1 MAKIKSHKIKI
12 FILLSLT
19 LIILVTIIKAS
30 SEISHTQKNIPVA
43 VKGVLDLRDWDFKKD
58 GMIKLNG
65 EWEFYNNKLLL
76 PEDFLSDKK
85 ANLGYE
91 HLPGIFGEQGYCTYR
106 IKLLMDDTE
115 ELYSV
120 NIDFIQS
127 AYELW
132 ADNRLISSVGQVGK
146 TKNEMTPQLN
156 PAIGSFYLEKGETYL
171 VLRVS
176 NFYNKYG
183 YIDTLVLG
191 KSEEVTAMREKKL
204 AFSLIL
210 FGCTIMAAIYSF
222 GVFINRRKDKA
233 QLYFAIISV
242 IIAIRILF
250 LGEGFLI
257 TLSPHFSFMLS
268 RKIKIWTFYSYI
280 PFIILFIYNSYEK
293 LISRRLVKASNY
305 LASIYTLIVIFI
317 PFEYYLYFI
326 APFEVFA
333 LLSILYM
340 MYKISKKYIQRG
352 QTDYIVVVG
361 LFALFITRI
370 NDILYEYSII
380 ITDSFASLGILI
392 FIIVNYYVLAK
403 RQADELSNVE
413 NISARLKSLNDL
425 KDDFLAVTSHELKTP
440 LNGII
445 GLTEGIV
452 NNKGGNL
459 DVELREELFLVNSSA
474 KRLSNLVNDMMTF
487 SKLKN
492 NEIVL
497 HRKPVNLSNVVE
509 MVIKFSRISL
519 NNKNVGF
526 INNID
531 KNAPYVF
538 GDEDRILQI
547 LYNLLGNAIKFTHEG
562 KIILSYAVK
571 NSFLEISVADTGI
584 GIPQQELHKIFDRY
598 EQVEGIPQKYGGT
611 GVGLYVTKELIQI
624 QGGTIVVSSVIGKG
638 SEFVFTIPLCT
649 EEDLQ
654 INPHER
660 LFNKDIAERG
670 ETLAEY
676 PKNLDLK
683 PNLVSISL
691 EHGRKIINE
700 NIKPTSIDKY
710 RILIVDDEYVNRKV
724 LKNYLS
730 NDTYEVLEASS
741 GLDALRIVEENSD
754 LDLVILDMMMP
765 DILGYKVCEKIRE
778 KQSIFELPV
787 LIMTADSSLE
797 HLVISF
803 ECGAND
809 YLRKPFNFHELLCR
823 INTLI
828 TLKHSVKQAL
838 SLVHELGIAK
848 NQVKELSIKSAE
860 TSKRVEELMAYDKVK
875 TEFFANLSHEL
886 RTPLNV
892 ICSTIQL
899 IRSLDGSKKLGDE
912 KIKYYI
918 NIMNQNSL
926 RLLRLINNI
935 IDTTKI
941 EADYISLHLKNGDIV
956 YVVEEISQSVAEY
969 IKNHGITLIFDT
981 DIEEKRIAFDEEK
994 IERIM
999 LNLLS
1004 NAVKF
1009 TEENGS
1015 ILVNIHDK
1023 GDFIEISIK
1032 DTGIGIPKDKLGFIF
1047 ERFAQIDK
1055 STSRQ
1060 NEGSGIGLAL
1070 VKSLVEMHDGE
1081 IHANSIEGKGS
1092 EFIITLPAKIV
1103 DKTQED
1109 NNLKNKEVFE
1119 TNCEGNLSI
1128 EFSDIYK

>member
-12 FILLSLT
+12 FILLSIT
-19 LIILVTIIKAS
+19 LITIITIIKGS
-30 SEISHTQKNIPVA
+30 SEISHTKKNVPVA
-43 VKGVLDLRDWDFKKD
+43 EKGVLDLRNWDFKAD

-65 EWEFYNNKLLL
+65 GWEFYDNKLLL
-76 PEDFLSDKK
+76 PEDFKSDIKQDVK
-85 ANLGYE
+85 YE
-91 HLPGIFGEQGYCTYR
+91 NLPGIFGERGYCTYR
-106 IKLLMDDTE
+106 LKLLMKNEE

-120 NIDFIQS
+120 KIDFIQN

-132 ADNRLISSVGQVGK
+132 ANNKLITSVGKVGK
-146 TKNEMTPQLN
+146 AKNEMVPKLN
-156 PAIGSFYLEKGETYL
+156 PAIGSFYVEKGETYL

-183 YIDTLVLG
+183 YIDTLILG
-191 KSEEVTAMREKKL
+191 KSEEITAMREKKIAL
-204 AFSLIL
+204 SVFI
-210 FGCTIMAAIYSF
+210 FGCSIMAAIYSI

-233 QLYFAIISV
+233 QLYFAMICV
-242 IIAIRILF
+242 IIAIRTLF
-250 LGEGFLI
+250 IGEGFLI
-257 TLSPHFSFMLS
+257 SLLPNLNYIFST
-268 RKIKIWTFYSYI
+268 KIKIWTFYAYI
-280 PFIILFIYNSYEK
+280 PFIILCIDKSYEK
-293 LISRRLVKASNY
+293 IMSPKLVKTSNY
-305 LASIYTLIVIFI
+305 LALLYTLIVIFI
-317 PFEYYLYFI
+317 PMEYYLYYI
-326 APFEVFA
+326 APFEAFA
-333 LLSILYM
+333 LLSIFYM
-340 MYKISKKYIQRG
+340 MYKISIIYIDRG
-352 QTDYIVVVG
+352 QSDYIVVVG

-370 NDILYEYSII
+370 NDILYEYSIVF
-380 ITDSFASLGILI
+380 TDSFASLGILI

-403 RQADELSNVE
+403 RQADELSSVE
-413 NISARLKSLNDL
+413 NTSAKLKSLNDL

-452 NNKGGNL
+452 TNKGVNL
-459 DVELREELFLVNSSA
+459 DGELREDLFLVNSSA

-497 HRKPVNLSNVVE
+497 HRKPVNISNVVE
-509 MVIKFSRISL
+509 MVIKFNRISI
-519 NNKNVGF
+519 NSKNVIF
-526 INNID
+526 TNTID

-538 GDEDRILQI
+538 GDEDRIQQI
-547 LYNLLGNAIKFTHEG
+547 LYNLLGNAIKFTHTG
-562 KIILSYAVK
+562 KITLSYK
-571 NSFLEISVADTGI
+571 LLNSFIEISVTDTGI
-584 GIPQQELHKIFDRY
+584 GIPQHKLNKIFNRY
-598 EQVEGIPQKYGGT
+598 EQVDGISEKYGGT

-624 QGGTIVVSSVIGKG
+624 QGGTIVVSSIIGKG
-638 SEFVFTIPLCT
+638 SKFMFTIPLCT
-649 EEDLQ
+649 EEDLRNNPQ
-654 INPHER
+654 ESQPNIN
-660 LFNKDIAERG
+660 KG
-670 ETLAEY
+670 EIQAEY
-676 PKNLDLK
+676 LKHLELK

-691 EHGRKIINE
+691 EHGKKIIDE
-700 NIKPTSIDKY
+700 NIKSTSSDKY

-730 NDTYEVLEASS
+730 NDTFEVLEASS
-741 GLDALRIVEENSD
+741 GTEALRIVEENAD

-765 DILGYKVCEKIRE
+765 DILGYKVCEIIRE

-809 YLRKPFNFHELLCR
+809 YLRKPFNIHELLCR

-848 NQVKELSIKSAE
+848 NQVKELSMQSAE

-899 IRSLDGSKKLGDE
+899 IKSLDGSKELGEE

-941 EADYISLHLKNGDIV
+941 EADYISLQLKNGDIV

-981 DIEEKRIAFDEEK
+981 DIEEKTIAFDEEK

-1009 TEENGS
+1009 TKENGS

-1023 GDFIEISIK
+1023 GDFIQISIK
-1032 DTGIGIPKDKLGFIF
+1032 DTGIGIPKDKLDFIF
-1047 ERFAQIDK
+1047 QRFAQIDK

-1081 IHANSIEGKGS
+1081 IHANSVEGEGS
-1092 EFIITLPAKIV
+1092 EFIITLPVRIV
-1103 DKTQED
+1103 DTTKEE

-1119 TNCEGNLSI
+1119 TNYDENLSI

>member
-1 MAKIKSHKIKI
+1 MVKIKSHKSKI
-12 FILLSLT
+12 FILLSIT
-19 LIILVTIIKAS
+19 LIILITMIKGS
-30 SEISHTQKNIPVA
+30 SEISHTDKKMPLA
-43 VKGVLDLRDWDFKKD
+43 VKGVLDLRNWDFKKD

-65 EWEFYNNKLLL
+65 VWEFYDNKLLL
-76 PEDFLSDKK
+76 PEDFQSDDSQ
-85 ANLGYE
+85 NVTYE
-91 HLPGIFGEQGYCTYR
+91 YLPGIFGKQGYCTYR
-106 IKLLMDDTE
+106 LKLLMDNE
-115 ELYSV
+115 EDLYSV
-120 NIDFIQS
+120 KIDFIQS

-132 ADNRLISSVGQVGK
+132 ADNKLITSVGTVGK
-146 TKNEMTPQLN
+146 DKNEMTPQLV
-156 PAIGSFYLEKGETYL
+156 PSIGSFYVENGEAYL
-171 VLRVS
+171 ILRVS

-191 KSEEVTAMREKKL
+191 KSVEITAMREKKIAL
-204 AFSLIL
+204 SLFIL
-210 FGCTIMAAIYSF
+210 GCSIMAAVYSF

-233 QLYFAIISV
+233 QLYFAMICII
-242 IIAIRILF
+242 ITIRTLF
-250 LGEGFLI
+250 IGEGFLI
-257 TLSPHFSFMLS
+257 SLLPHLDYIFSS
-268 RKIKIWTFYSYI
+268 RIKIWTFYSYI
-280 PFIILFIYNSYEK
+280 PFIILFIDKSYK
-293 LISRRLVKASNY
+293 KIMPSKFVKISNY
-305 LASIYTLIVIFI
+305 VALAYTLIVIFI
-317 PFEYYLYFI
+317 PVRYYLYYI
-326 APFEVFA
+326 VPSEAFA
-333 LLSILYM
+333 LLAILYM
-340 MYKISKKYIQRG
+340 MYNIAKSYIERE

-380 ITDSFASLGILI
+380 FTDSFASLGILI

-403 RQADELSNVE
+403 RQADELSSVE
-413 NISARLKSLNDL
+413 NISAKLKSLNNL
-425 KDDFLAVTSHELKTP
+425 KDDFFAVTSHELKTP

-452 NNKGGNL
+452 NNKGGSL
-459 DVELREELFLVNSSA
+459 DLELREDLFLVNSSA

-497 HRKPVNLSNVVE
+497 HRKPVNISTVVE
-509 MVIKFSRISL
+509 MVIKFSRVSL
-519 NNKNVGF
+519 NNKHITF
-526 INNID
+526 INKID
-531 KNAPYVF
+531 ENAPFVF
-538 GDEDRILQI
+538 GDEDRIQQI
-547 LYNLLGNAIKFTHEG
+547 LHNLLGNAIKFTHKG
-562 KIILSYAVK
+562 TITLSFK
-571 NSFLEISVADTGI
+571 LRNSFLEISVSDTGI
-584 GIPQQELHKIFDRY
+584 GIPQQKIHKIFDRY
-598 EQVEGIPQKYGGT
+598 EQVDGISQKYGGT

-624 QGGTIVVSSVIGKG
+624 QGGTIAVSSVIGKG
-638 SEFVFTIPLCT
+638 SKFVFTIPLCT
-649 EEDLQ
+649 DEDLVS
-654 INPHER
+654 NPQE
-660 LFNKDIAERG
+660 NNYNEENG
-670 ETLAEY
+670 EV
-676 PKNLDLK
+676 LDKYSKHLELK

-700 NIKPTSIDKY
+700 NMNSNSKDKY

-724 LKNYLS
+724 IKNYLS
-730 NDTYEVLEASS
+730 NDTFEVLEASS
-741 GLDALRIVEENSD
+741 GAEALKLVEENKN
-754 LDLVILDMMMP
+754 LDLVILDMIMP
-765 DILGYKVCEKIRE
+765 DILGYKVCEIIRE

-787 LIMTADSSLE
+787 LIMTADSNLE

-809 YLRKPFNFHELLCR
+809 YLRKPFNMHELLCR

-828 TLKHSVKQAL
+828 TLKYSVKQAL

-848 NQVKELSIKSAE
+848 NQVKVLSMKSAE
-860 TSKRVEELMAYDKVK
+860 SSKQVEKLMAYDKVK

-899 IRSLDGSKKLGDE
+899 LKSLDGSRKLGE
-912 KIKYYI
+912 ERIKYYI

-941 EADYISLHLKNGDIV
+941 EADYISLQLKNGDIV

-969 IKNHGITLIFDT
+969 IKNHGISLIFDT
-981 DIEEKRIAFDEEK
+981 DVEEKTIAFDEEK

-1009 TEENGS
+1009 TKEDGS
-1015 ILVNIHDK
+1015 IFVNVYDK
-1023 GDFIEISIK
+1023 GDFVEISIK
-1032 DTGIGIPKDKLGFIF
+1032 DTGIGIAKDKLKFIF

-1081 IHANSIEGKGS
+1081 IHVLSEEGKGS
-1092 EFIITLPAKIV
+1092 EFIITLPVRKV
-1103 DKTQED
+1103 ETTQEE
-1109 NNLKNKEVFE
+1109 NNLKNKEVYE
-1119 TNCEGNLSI
+1119 TNYEENLSI